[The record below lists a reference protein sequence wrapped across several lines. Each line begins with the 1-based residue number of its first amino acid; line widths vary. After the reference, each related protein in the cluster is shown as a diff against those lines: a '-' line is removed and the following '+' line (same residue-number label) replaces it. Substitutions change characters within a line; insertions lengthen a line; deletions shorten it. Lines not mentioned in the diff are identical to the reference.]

1 MFCCEVSC
9 VRDSINLWI
18 QGARAKTLPAAIA
31 PVVVGA
37 ACAQLESS
45 TQNNW
50 LNAVFALAVSLALQV
65 AVNYANDYSD
75 GIRGTDKNRVGPLR
89 LVGSGAKKPADVKKA
104 TFLAFGV
111 AAVFGFV
118 LAATTTWWLLLVG
131 VFCFLAGW
139 FYTGGKHPY
148 GYLGFGEVFVFIFFG
163 VVATMGTTFVI
174 NEQLTLVS
182 FLASVVVGCLACALL
197 AVNNLRDIAGDQIS
211 NKKTLAVRIG
221 ESGAR
226 KFYISLFIVAG
237 FAVILIA
244 LSYSAALI
252 AMLGL
257 AVAVK
262 PIKRVYAG
270 ATGTDLIDV
279 LVMTGR
285 VQILVAISLSV
296 GLLIS

>member
-1 MFCCEVSC
+1 M
-9 VRDSINLWI
+9 
-18 QGARAKTLPAAIA
+18 
-31 PVVVGA
+31 
-37 ACAQLESS
+37 
-45 TQNNW
+45 QNNW
-50 LNAVFALAVSLALQV
+50 LNSVFALIVSLALQV
-65 AVNYANDYSD
+65 AVNFANDYSD
-75 GIRGTDKNRVGPLR
+75 GIRGTDKDRVGPLR

-118 LAATTTWWLLLVG
+118 LAATTSWWLLLVG
-131 VFCFLAGW
+131 VLCFLAGW

-174 NEQLTLVS
+174 NQQLTLVS

-197 AVNNLRDIAGDQIS
+197 AVNNLRDIAGDATS
-211 NKKTLAVRIG
+211 NKRTLAVRIG

-226 KFYISLFIVAG
+226 KFYILLFIVAG
-237 FAVILIA
+237 CAVVSIA
-244 LSYSAALI
+244 LLHPAAMI

-257 AVAVK
+257 AAAIK
-262 PIKRVYAG
+262 PIRRVYLG
-270 ATGTDLIDV
+270 ATGADLINV

-285 VQILVAISLSV
+285 VQILVAIALSV
-296 GLLIS
+296 GLIFS

>member
-1 MFCCEVSC
+1 M
-9 VRDSINLWI
+9 RDSINLWI
-18 QGARAKTLPAAIA
+18 QGARPKTLPAAIA

-50 LNAVFALAVSLALQV
+50 LNAVFALVVSLALQV

-118 LAATTTWWLLLVG
+118 LATTTTWWLLLVG

-270 ATGTDLIDV
+270 ATGADLIDV

>member
-1 MFCCEVSC
+1 M
-9 VRDSINLWI
+9 RDSINLWI
-18 QGARAKTLPAAIA
+18 QGARPKTLPAAIA

-50 LNAVFALAVSLALQV
+50 LNAVFALVVSLALQV

-118 LAATTTWWLLLVG
+118 LATTTTWWLLLVG

-252 AMLGL
+252 ALLGL

-270 ATGTDLIDV
+270 ATGADLIGV

>member
-1 MFCCEVSC
+1 M
-9 VRDSINLWI
+9 RDSINLWI
-18 QGARAKTLPAAIA
+18 QGARPKTLPAAIA

-45 TQNNW
+45 TQNSW

-148 GYLGFGEVFVFIFFG
+148 GYLGFGEVFVFVFFG

-197 AVNNLRDIAGDQIS
+197 AVNNLRDIAGDKIS

-226 KFYISLFIVAG
+226 KFYISLFIAAG

-270 ATGTDLIDV
+270 ATGADLIDV
-279 LVMTGR
+279 LVITGR

>member
-1 MFCCEVSC
+1 

-18 QGARAKTLPAAIA
+18 QGARPKTLPAAIA

-50 LNAVFALAVSLALQV
+50 LNAVFALVVSLALQV

-118 LAATTTWWLLLVG
+118 LATTTSWWLLLVG

-174 NEQLTLVS
+174 NKQLTLVS

-226 KFYISLFIVAG
+226 KFYILLYIVAG
-237 FAVILIA
+237 CAVVSIA
-244 LSYSAALI
+244 LLHPAALI

-257 AVAVK
+257 AAAVK
-262 PIKRVYAG
+262 PIKRVYAV
-270 ATGTDLIDV
+270 ATGADLIDV

-285 VQILVAISLSV
+285 VQIFVAISLSV

>member
-1 MFCCEVSC
+1 M
-9 VRDSINLWI
+9 RDSINLWI
-18 QGARAKTLPAAIA
+18 QGARPKTLPAAIA

-89 LVGSGAKKPADVKKA
+89 LVGSGAKKPADVKTA

-174 NEQLTLVS
+174 NEQLTPVS

-221 ESGAR
+221 EPGAR

-270 ATGTDLIDV
+270 ATGADLIDV

>member
-1 MFCCEVSC
+1 M
-9 VRDSINLWI
+9 RDSINLWI
-18 QGARAKTLPAAIA
+18 QGARPKTLPAAIA

-50 LNAVFALAVSLALQV
+50 LNAVFALVVSLALQV

-111 AAVFGFV
+111 AAFFGFV
-118 LAATTTWWLLLVG
+118 LAATTTWWLLLIG

-148 GYLGFGEVFVFIFFG
+148 GYLGFGEVFVFVFFG

-197 AVNNLRDIAGDQIS
+197 AVNNLRDIAGDKIS

-226 KFYISLFIVAG
+226 KFYISLFIAAG

-270 ATGTDLIDV
+270 ATGADLIDV
-279 LVMTGR
+279 LVITGR

>member
-1 MFCCEVSC
+1 M
-9 VRDSINLWI
+9 RDSINLWI
-18 QGARAKTLPAAIA
+18 QGARPKTLPAAIA

-197 AVNNLRDIAGDQIS
+197 AVNNLRDISGDQIS

-270 ATGTDLIDV
+270 ATGADLIDV

>member
-1 MFCCEVSC
+1 M
-9 VRDSINLWI
+9 RDSINLWI
-18 QGARAKTLPAAIA
+18 QGARPKTLPAAIA

-104 TFLAFGV
+104 TLLAFGV

-118 LAATTTWWLLLVG
+118 LAATTTWWLLLIG

-148 GYLGFGEVFVFIFFG
+148 GYLGFGEVFVFVFFG

-182 FLASVVVGCLACALL
+182 LLASVVVGCLACALL
-197 AVNNLRDIAGDQIS
+197 AVNNLRDIAGDKIS

-226 KFYISLFIVAG
+226 KFYISLFIAAG

-270 ATGTDLIDV
+270 ATGADLIDV
-279 LVMTGR
+279 LVITGR

>member
-1 MFCCEVSC
+1 

-18 QGARAKTLPAAIA
+18 QGARPKTLPAAIA
-31 PVVVGA
+31 PVIVGA

-118 LAATTTWWLLLVG
+118 LAATTTWWLLLIG

-148 GYLGFGEVFVFIFFG
+148 GYLGFGEVFVFVFFG

-197 AVNNLRDIAGDQIS
+197 AVNNLRDIAGDKIS

-270 ATGTDLIDV
+270 ATGADLIDV
-279 LVMTGR
+279 LVITGR

>member
-1 MFCCEVSC
+1 M
-9 VRDSINLWI
+9 RDSINLWI
-18 QGARAKTLPAAIA
+18 QGARPKTLPAAIA

-50 LNAVFALAVSLALQV
+50 LNAVFALVVSLALQV

-89 LVGSGAKKPADVKKA
+89 LVGSGAKKPTEVKKA

-226 KFYISLFIVAG
+226 KFYILLFIVAG
-237 FAVILIA
+237 FAVILIS
-244 LSYSAALI
+244 LSYSAAMI

-257 AVAVK
+257 AAAVK

-270 ATGTDLIDV
+270 ATGADLIDV

>member
-1 MFCCEVSC
+1 M
-9 VRDSINLWI
+9 RDSINLWI
-18 QGARAKTLPAAIA
+18 QGARPKTLPAAIA

-148 GYLGFGEVFVFIFFG
+148 GYLGFGEFFVFIFFG

-270 ATGTDLIDV
+270 ATGADLIDV
-279 LVMTGR
+279 LVITGR

>member
-1 MFCCEVSC
+1 M
-9 VRDSINLWI
+9 RDSTNLWI
-18 QGARAKTLPAAIA
+18 QGARPKTLPAAIA
-31 PVVVGA
+31 PVVVGS
-37 ACAQLESS
+37 ACAHLENSM
-45 TQNNW
+45 QNNW
-50 LNAVFALAVSLALQV
+50 LNSVFALIVSLALQV
-65 AVNYANDYSD
+65 AVNFANDYSD
-75 GIRGTDKNRVGPLR
+75 GIRGTDKDRVGPLR

-118 LAATTTWWLLLVG
+118 LAATTSWWLLLVG
-131 VFCFLAGW
+131 VLCFLAGW

-174 NEQLTLVS
+174 NRQLTLVS

-197 AVNNLRDIAGDQIS
+197 AVNNLRDIAGDATS
-211 NKKTLAVRIG
+211 NKRTLAVRIG

-226 KFYISLFIVAG
+226 KFYILLFIVAG
-237 FAVILIA
+237 CAVVSIA
-244 LSYSAALI
+244 LLHPAAMI

-257 AVAVK
+257 AVAIK
-262 PIKRVYAG
+262 PIRRVYSG
-270 ATGTDLIDV
+270 ATGADLINV

-285 VQILVAISLSV
+285 VQILVAIALSV
-296 GLLIS
+296 GLLFS

>member
-1 MFCCEVSC
+1 M
-9 VRDSINLWI
+9 RDSINLWI
-18 QGARAKTLPAAIA
+18 QGARPKTLPAAIA

-50 LNAVFALAVSLALQV
+50 LNAVFALVVSLALQV

-89 LVGSGAKKPADVKKA
+89 LVGSGAKKPTEVKKA

-226 KFYISLFIVAG
+226 KFYILLFIVAG

-252 AMLGL
+252 AMIGL
-257 AVAVK
+257 AAAVK

-270 ATGTDLIDV
+270 ATGADLIDV

-285 VQILVAISLSV
+285 VQILVAISLSF

>member
-1 MFCCEVSC
+1 M
-9 VRDSINLWI
+9 RDSINLWI
-18 QGARAKTLPAAIA
+18 QGARPKTLPAAIA

-50 LNAVFALAVSLALQV
+50 LNGVFALVVSLALQV

-89 LVGSGAKKPADVKKA
+89 LVGSGAKKPTEVKKA

-257 AVAVK
+257 AAAVK

-270 ATGTDLIDV
+270 ATGADLIDV

-296 GLLIS
+296 GLLVS

>member
-1 MFCCEVSC
+1 M
-9 VRDSINLWI
+9 RDSINLWI
-18 QGARAKTLPAAIA
+18 QGARPKTLPAAIA

-50 LNAVFALAVSLALQV
+50 LNAVFALVVSLALQV

-148 GYLGFGEVFVFIFFG
+148 GYLGFGEVFVFVFFG

-197 AVNNLRDIAGDQIS
+197 AVNNLRDIAGDKIS

-270 ATGTDLIDV
+270 ATGADLIDV

>member
-1 MFCCEVSC
+1 M
-9 VRDSINLWI
+9 RDSINLWI
-18 QGARAKTLPAAIA
+18 QGARPKTLPAAIA

-50 LNAVFALAVSLALQV
+50 LNAVFALVVSLALQV

-118 LAATTTWWLLLVG
+118 LATTTTWWLLLVG

-252 AMLGL
+252 ALLGL
-257 AVAVK
+257 AAAVK
-262 PIKRVYAG
+262 PIKRVYDG
-270 ATGTDLIDV
+270 ATGADLINV

>member
-1 MFCCEVSC
+1 M
-9 VRDSINLWI
+9 RDSINLWI
-18 QGARAKTLPAAIA
+18 QGARPKTLPAAIA

-139 FYTGGKHPY
+139 FYTGGKNPY

-270 ATGTDLIDV
+270 ATGADLIDV

>member
-1 MFCCEVSC
+1 M
-9 VRDSINLWI
+9 RDSINLWI
-18 QGARAKTLPAAIA
+18 QGARPKTLPAAIA

-50 LNAVFALAVSLALQV
+50 LNAVFALVVSLALQV

-89 LVGSGAKKPADVKKA
+89 LVGSGAKKPSDVKKA

-174 NEQLTLVS
+174 NKQLTLVS

-211 NKKTLAVRIG
+211 EKKTLAVRIG

-237 FAVILIA
+237 FAVILIS

-252 AMLGL
+252 AMFGL
-257 AVAVK
+257 AAAVK
-262 PIKRVYAG
+262 PIKLVYAG
-270 ATGTDLIDV
+270 ATGADLIDV

>member
-1 MFCCEVSC
+1 
-9 VRDSINLWI
+9 
-18 QGARAKTLPAAIA
+18 LPAAIA

-50 LNAVFALAVSLALQV
+50 LNAVFALVVSLALQV

-89 LVGSGAKKPADVKKA
+89 LVGSGAKKPTEVKKA

-148 GYLGFGEVFVFIFFG
+148 GYLGLGEVFVFIFFG

-197 AVNNLRDIAGDQIS
+197 AVNNLRDIAGDQTS

-252 AMLGL
+252 AMIGL
-257 AVAVK
+257 AAAVK

-270 ATGTDLIDV
+270 VTGADLIDV

>member
-1 MFCCEVSC
+1 M
-9 VRDSINLWI
+9 RNSINLWI
-18 QGARAKTLPAAIA
+18 QGARPKTLPAAIA

-37 ACAQLESS
+37 ACAQLDSS

-50 LNAVFALAVSLALQV
+50 LNAVFALVVSLALQV

-118 LAATTTWWLLLVG
+118 LAATTTWWLLLIG

-211 NKKTLAVRIG
+211 KKKTLAVRIG

-270 ATGTDLIDV
+270 ETGADLIDV

>member
-1 MFCCEVSC
+1 M
-9 VRDSINLWI
+9 RDSINLWI
-18 QGARAKTLPAAIA
+18 QGARPKTLPAAIA

-50 LNAVFALAVSLALQV
+50 LNAVFALVVSLALQV

-89 LVGSGAKKPADVKKA
+89 LVGSGAKKPTEVKKA

-237 FAVILIA
+237 FAVILIS

-257 AVAVK
+257 AAAVK

-270 ATGTDLIDV
+270 ATGADLIDV

>member
-1 MFCCEVSC
+1 M
-9 VRDSINLWI
+9 RDSINLWI
-18 QGARAKTLPAAIA
+18 QGARPKTLPAAIA

-37 ACAQLESS
+37 ACAQLDSS

-270 ATGTDLIDV
+270 ATGAELIDV

>member
-1 MFCCEVSC
+1 

-18 QGARAKTLPAAIA
+18 QGARPKTLPAAIA

-148 GYLGFGEVFVFIFFG
+148 GYLGFGEFFVFIFFG

-237 FAVILIA
+237 FSVILIA

-270 ATGTDLIDV
+270 ATGADLIDV

>member
-1 MFCCEVSC
+1 

-18 QGARAKTLPAAIA
+18 QGARPKTLPAAIA

-148 GYLGFGEVFVFIFFG
+148 GYLGFGEFFVFIFFG

-197 AVNNLRDIAGDQIS
+197 AVNNLRDIAGDKIS

-226 KFYISLFIVAG
+226 KFYISLFIAAG

-270 ATGTDLIDV
+270 ATGADLIDV
-279 LVMTGR
+279 LVITGR

>member
-1 MFCCEVSC
+1 

-18 QGARAKTLPAAIA
+18 QGARPKTLPAAIA

-226 KFYISLFIVAG
+226 KFYITLFIVAG

-270 ATGTDLIDV
+270 ATGADLIDV

>member
-1 MFCCEVSC
+1 M
-9 VRDSINLWI
+9 RDSINLWI
-18 QGARAKTLPAAIA
+18 QGARPKTLPAAIA

-118 LAATTTWWLLLVG
+118 LAATTTWWLLLIG

-148 GYLGFGEVFVFIFFG
+148 GYLGFGEVFVFVFFG

-197 AVNNLRDIAGDQIS
+197 AVNNLRDIAGDKIY

-226 KFYISLFIVAG
+226 KFYISLFIAAG

-270 ATGTDLIDV
+270 ATGADLIDV
-279 LVMTGR
+279 LVITGR

>member
-1 MFCCEVSC
+1 M
-9 VRDSINLWI
+9 RDSTNLWI
-18 QGARAKTLPAAIA
+18 QGARPKTLPAAIA
-31 PVVVGA
+31 PVVVGS
-37 ACAQLESS
+37 ACAHLENSM
-45 TQNNW
+45 QNNW
-50 LNAVFALAVSLALQV
+50 LNSVFALIVSLALQV
-65 AVNYANDYSD
+65 AVNFANDYSD
-75 GIRGTDKNRVGPLR
+75 GIRGTDKDRVGPLR

-118 LAATTTWWLLLVG
+118 LAATTSWWLLLVG
-131 VFCFLAGW
+131 VLCFLAGW

-174 NEQLTLVS
+174 NRQLTLVS

-197 AVNNLRDIAGDQIS
+197 AVNNLRDIVGDATS
-211 NKKTLAVRIG
+211 NKRTLAVRIG

-226 KFYISLFIVAG
+226 KFYILLFIVAG
-237 FAVILIA
+237 CAVVSIA
-244 LSYSAALI
+244 LLHPSAMI

-257 AVAVK
+257 AVAIK
-262 PIKRVYAG
+262 PIRRVYSG
-270 ATGTDLIDV
+270 ATGADLINV

-285 VQILVAISLSV
+285 VQILVAIALSV
-296 GLLIS
+296 GLLFS

>member
-1 MFCCEVSC
+1 M
-9 VRDSINLWI
+9 RDSINLWI
-18 QGARAKTLPAAIA
+18 QGARPKTLPAAIA

-37 ACAQLESS
+37 TCAQLESS

-131 VFCFLAGW
+131 VLCFLAGW

-221 ESGAR
+221 EPGAR

-270 ATGTDLIDV
+270 ATGADLIDV

>member
-1 MFCCEVSC
+1 

-18 QGARAKTLPAAIA
+18 QGARPKTLPAAIA

-89 LVGSGAKKPADVKKA
+89 LVGSGAKKPADVKTA

-226 KFYISLFIVAG
+226 KFYISLFIAAG
-237 FAVILIA
+237 FAVLLIA

-262 PIKRVYAG
+262 SIKRVYAG
-270 ATGTDLIDV
+270 STGADLIDV
-279 LVMTGR
+279 LVITGR

>member
-1 MFCCEVSC
+1 

-18 QGARAKTLPAAIA
+18 QGARPKTLPAAIA

-50 LNAVFALAVSLALQV
+50 LNAVFALVVSLALQV

-148 GYLGFGEVFVFIFFG
+148 GYLGFGEVFVFVFFG

-270 ATGTDLIDV
+270 ATGADLIDV

>member
-1 MFCCEVSC
+1 M
-9 VRDSINLWI
+9 RDSINLWI
-18 QGARAKTLPAAIA
+18 QGARPKTLPAAIA

-197 AVNNLRDIAGDQIS
+197 AVNNLRDIAGDKIS

-270 ATGTDLIDV
+270 ATGADLIDV
-279 LVMTGR
+279 LVITGR

>member
-1 MFCCEVSC
+1 M
-9 VRDSINLWI
+9 RDSINLWI
-18 QGARAKTLPAAIA
+18 QGARPKTLPAAIA

-50 LNAVFALAVSLALQV
+50 LNAVFALVVSLALQV

-226 KFYISLFIVAG
+226 KFYISLFIAAG

-270 ATGTDLIDV
+270 ATGADLIDV

>member
-1 MFCCEVSC
+1 M
-9 VRDSINLWI
+9 RDSINLWI
-18 QGARAKTLPAAIA
+18 QGARPKTLPAAIA

-111 AAVFGFV
+111 AAVLGFV

-270 ATGTDLIDV
+270 ATGADLIDV
-279 LVMTGR
+279 LVLTGR

>member
-1 MFCCEVSC
+1 M
-9 VRDSINLWI
+9 RDSINLWI
-18 QGARAKTLPAAIA
+18 QGARPKTLPAAIA

-50 LNAVFALAVSLALQV
+50 LNAVFALVVSLALQV

-118 LAATTTWWLLLVG
+118 LAATTTWWLLLIG

-211 NKKTLAVRIG
+211 NKKTIAVRIG

-237 FAVILIA
+237 FAVILIS
-244 LSYSAALI
+244 LSYSVALI

-270 ATGTDLIDV
+270 ATGADLIDV